1 MWQKRRGRGGS
12 GAGRGRGWRPGD
24 GDSSRGRS
32 TRGGAAPRARRVCQY
47 FLAGRCTYG
56 ASCKFSHDEQ
66 DVARDEATS
75 PGTTG
80 VETMQIREDH
90 IDFRRQIRRFGAA
103 PNNPSRSDC
112 RELWTLVTRIMDG
125 PNRELHQSVARDL
138 ADDEIGGPGLVVR
151 TVQLCA
157 VLQPN
162 ENNFNLPRPFLQ
174 SITHPS
180 MLHCL
185 SVDSFVGTIYRV
197 IGGSNGDQGLG
208 LFANLNRCL
217 SETLESHSA
226 PLVLIVSSLHELLRR
241 ERKCLLHEELPELL
255 DAVNVKARR
264 FAGLLENSA
273 TLSPSLDATLIRI
286 DMMRRM
292 MEGARGRLSVTDPI
306 ETVKT
311 KNGSHFRSTFPM
323 EVVIPGGKHDND
335 FADMTKIQIF
345 PTLGEITSD
354 MSEYLPTT
362 DLTQPHF
369 LTDPVQRHL
378 DSAFRLLRHDIF
390 GPLTEVI
397 GGVLAQPNLAATV
410 STSRLTDG
418 NIKAHTYHKASIP
431 HVLVDGGFQAVL
443 SFAQPPQLRKYSL
456 ADRRRWWEDSSRLE
470 QGNLVCFVSTR
481 GDEKLF
487 LLFVV
492 TKKTTKDDEK
502 DGKQSFAGL
511 VSERFNPAVAA
522 KLVSETQ
529 PNLAM
534 LTRIYVEKQE
544 GLLIELPGLIPD
556 TFVPVLENLQKMMR
570 DGDLAFRRWILPPS
584 DSDHDHVSTNVSP
597 PAYARQLGFR
607 FRLDS
612 IIRSGHAALSLDPA
626 APGDSVNPEAL
637 EAATGLD
644 RGQSQSLIAAL
655 TREYALI
662 QGPPGT
668 GKSYVGVQLVR
679 VLLDH
684 KAEATLGPILVM

>member
-1 MWQKRRGRGGS
+1 MWRKRGGRGGS
-12 GAGRGRGWRPGD
+12 AAGRGRGWRSGD
-24 GDSSRGRS
+24 GDSTRGRS
-32 TRGGAAPRARRVCQY
+32 AHGGSAPRARRVCQY

-80 VETMQIREDH
+80 VEGMQAREDY
-90 IDFRRQIRRFGAA
+90 IDFRRQVRQFGT
-103 PNNPSRSDC
+103 SIGDFTHSDC
-112 RELWTLVTRIMDG
+112 HDVWTLAIRIMNAS
-125 PNRELHQSVARDL
+125 NRELQQSVARDL
-138 ADDEIGGPGLVVR
+138 ADDEIGGTAFVAR
-151 TVQLCA
+151 TVRRCA
-157 VLQPN
+157 AIQADEGRLS
-162 ENNFNLPRPFLQ
+162 FFRPFLEA
-174 SITHPS
+174 ITHPS
-180 MLHCL
+180 LLRCL
-185 SVDSFVGTIYRV
+185 SVDTFVGTIYRI
-197 IGGSNGDQGLG
+197 IGGIDGDQGLG
-208 LFANLNRCL
+208 LFAHLNQCL
-217 SETLESHSA
+217 LETSESRGTTLA
-226 PLVLIVSSLHELLRR
+226 LIVSSLYELLIRV
-241 ERKCLLHEELPELL
+241 RKSLLHEDLPELL
-255 DAVNVKARR
+255 DALNIKARR
-264 FAGLLENSA
+264 FASLVEDPA
-273 TLSPSLDATLIRI
+273 TLSPDLDATLIRI

-292 MEGARGRLSVTDPI
+292 MEGARGRLSGTLPTETTD
-306 ETVKT
+306 T
-311 KNGSHFRSTFPM
+311 KNAHSFHSTFPM
-323 EVVIPGGKHDND
+323 EVVVPGGKHDND

-369 LTDPVQRHL
+369 LADPVQRHL

-390 GPLTEVI
+390 GPLKEVI
-397 GGVLAQPNLAATV
+397 GAVLAQPNLATTA
-410 STSRLTDG
+410 SSSRFIDG
-418 NIKAHTYHKASIP
+418 NIRAHTYHKASIS

-443 SFAQPPQLRKYSL
+443 SFAQPPQLRRYSL

-470 QGNLVCFVSTR
+470 QGNLVCFVSTL
-481 GDEKLF
+481 GDEKSF

-492 TKKTTKDDEK
+492 TKKTTKNDLQDQN
-502 DGKQSFAGL
+502 QSFDL
-511 VSERFNPAVAA
+511 VSERFNPAVTA
-522 KLVSETQ
+522 KLASETQ
-529 PNLAM
+529 ANLAM
-534 LTRIYVEKQE
+534 LTQMYAEKQE
-544 GLLIELPGLIPD
+544 GLLIELPGLIPE
-556 TFVPVLENLQKMMR
+556 TFVPILDNLQEMMR

-584 DSDHDHVSTNVSP
+584 DSDHGPVFTNISP
-597 PAYARQLGFR
+597 PAYARQPGFR

-612 IIRSGHAALSLDPA
+612 ITQTGRASLSLDPA
-626 APGDSVNPEAL
+626 APDDSVNPETL

-684 KAEATLGPILVM
+684 KVEATLGPILVM